1 LQAQFPGMAVWI
13 GTSGWQYRHWDGSF
27 YPREMAKSGQ
37 LRHYAAR
44 FRVVEVNATFY
55 RLPGPGVL
63 GAWAAQ
69 TPEDFVFVVKASKF
83 LTHFKKLKE
92 PEEPVERLMSRA
104 RELGPKLGAILLQLP
119 PNMHRNEERLDAAL
133 ALLAPQARVAVE
145 LRHDSWYAESV
156 REVLARHGAA
166 LCLADRG
173 GPITPTRAEWR
184 TAGWGYL
191 RFHGGTASPPGC
203 YEEEALG
210 NWADRAAD
218 LWGAEAD
225 VYAFFNNDWYRCA
238 LRDAGRFARLAEAR
252 GLRITRVASPEA
264 IDVG

>member
-1 LQAQFPGMAVWI
+1 LQYLPPMLWI
-13 GTSGWQYRHWDGSF
+13 GTSGWQYRHWDASF
-27 YPREMAKSGQ
+27 YPREVPKADQ
-37 LRHYAAR
+37 LRYYAER
-44 FRVVEVNATFY
+44 FQVVEVNATFY
-55 RLPGPGVL
+55 KLPGPGVL

-69 TPEDFVFVVKASKF
+69 TPDDFVLVVKASKF
-83 LTHFKKLKE
+83 LTHFKKLKD

-104 RELGPKLGAILLQLP
+104 RELGPKIGPVLLQLP

-145 LRHDSWYAESV
+145 FRHDSWYTEEI

-173 GPITPTRAEWR
+173 GQPITPEWR
-184 TAGWGYL
+184 TAGWGYV
-191 RFHGGTASPPGC
+191 RFHGGAASPPGC
-203 YEEEALG
+203 YHEETLDRWAAL
-210 NWADRAAD
+210 AMD

-238 LRDAGRFARLAEAR
+238 LRDAGRFARLAGAQ
-252 GLRITRVASPEA
+252 GFPTTRVPPPET

>member
-1 LQAQFPGMAVWI
+1 MAVWI

-27 YPREMAKSGQ
+27 YPREVPKAEQ
-37 LRHYAAR
+37 LRYYAAL

-83 LTHFKKLKE
+83 LTHFKKLKD

-104 RELGPKLGAILLQLP
+104 RELGPKLGPILLQLP
-119 PNMHRNEERLDAAL
+119 PNLHRNEERLDAAL
-133 ALLAPQARVAVE
+133 SLLAPQARVAVE
-145 LRHDSWYAESV
+145 FRHDSWYAESV

-173 GPITPTRAEWR
+173 ARSITPLWR
-184 TAGWGYL
+184 TADWGYL
-191 RFHGGTASPPGC
+191 RFHGGAASPPGC
-203 YEEEALG
+203 YHQETLAE
-210 NWADRAAD
+210 WAARVAE
-218 LWGAEAD
+218 LWGPDGE
-225 VYAFFNNDWYRCA
+225 VFVFFNNDWHRCA
-238 LRDAGRFARLAEAR
+238 LRDAGEFARAA
-252 GLRITRVASPEA
+252 GALRLRTTRVAEPETVA
-264 IDVG
+264 VG

>member
-1 LQAQFPGMAVWI
+1 MLWI
-13 GTSGWQYRHWDGSF
+13 GTSGWQYRHWDASF
-27 YPREMAKSGQ
+27 YPREVPKAGQ
-37 LRHYAAR
+37 LRYYAER

-63 GAWAAQ
+63 GAWAEQ
-69 TPEDFVFVVKASKF
+69 TPDDFVFVVKASRF
-83 LTHFKKLKE
+83 LTHFKKLKD

-104 RELGPKLGAILLQLP
+104 SELGPKLGPVLLQLP

-145 LRHDSWYAESV
+145 FRHDSWYAEGV

-173 GPITPTRAEWR
+173 GQPITPIAPEWR
-184 TAGWGYL
+184 TAEWGYL
-191 RFHGGTASPPGC
+191 RFHGGGGAPPGC
-203 YEEEALG
+203 YHEETLDR
-210 NWADRAAD
+210 WAAVAKD
-218 LWGAEAD
+218 LWGAKAD
-225 VYAFFNNDWYRCA
+225 VYVFFNNDWYRCA
-238 LRDAGRFARLAEAR
+238 LRDAGWFARLAKAR
-252 GLRITRVASPEA
+252 GLRPTRVAPPET